1 MKKTAILVAIMLVV
15 ISVTFAGCGND
26 QKSDATEPSATPI
39 ATVAPTAAPTS
50 ATKPTQQATKPTQ
63 QATKP
68 TQAATFQVNIA
79 TNPSATSP
87 TQKATDANGNP
98 VAASEAPTA
107 SPNAS
112 PALGQPDSNGNYTV
126 TGTVTGHGGSTVVIM
141 VGDGSEYEFNYSGT
155 GLTYNDIAEG
165 QTVTIVSDGDPSGA
179 GVPNA
184 LSVS

>member
-63 QATKP
+63 
-68 TQAATFQVNIA
+68 AATFQVNIA

-87 TQKATDANGNP
+87 TQAATDANGNP
-98 VAASEAPTA
+98 VAAPEAPTA

-184 LSVS
+184 ISVS

>member
-87 TQKATDANGNP
+87 TQAATDANGNP

-112 PALGQPDSNGNYTV
+112 SALGLPDSNGNYTV

-141 VGDGSEYEFNYSGT
+141 LGDGNEYEFNYSGT

-165 QTVTIVSDGDPSGA
+165 QTITIVSDGDPSGA

-184 LSVS
+184 ISVS

>member
-63 QATKP
+63 
-68 TQAATFQVNIA
+68 AATFQVNIA

-87 TQKATDANGNP
+87 TQAATDANGNP

-165 QTVTIVSDGDPSGA
+165 QTVTIVSDGDPSVA

-184 LSVS
+184 ISVS

>member
-50 ATKPTQQATKPTQ
+50 ATKPTQ

-155 GLTYNDIAEG
+155 GLTYSDIAEG

-184 LSVS
+184 ISVS

>member
-15 ISVTFAGCGND
+15 ISVTFAGCGNN

-63 QATKP
+63 
-68 TQAATFQVNIA
+68 AATFQVNIA

-87 TQKATDANGNP
+87 TQAATDANGNP

-155 GLTYNDIAEG
+155 GLTYSDIAEG

-184 LSVS
+184 ISVS

>member
-63 QATKP
+63 
-68 TQAATFQVNIA
+68 AATFQVNIA

-87 TQKATDANGNP
+87 TQAATDANGNP

-112 PALGQPDSNGNYTV
+112 PALGLPDSNGNYTV

-184 LSVS
+184 ISVS

>member
-63 QATKP
+63 
-68 TQAATFQVNIA
+68 AATFQVNIA

-87 TQKATDANGNP
+87 TQAATDANGNP

-107 SPNAS
+107 SPYAS

-155 GLTYNDIAEG
+155 GLTYSDIAEG

-184 LSVS
+184 ISVS

>member
-63 QATKP
+63 
-68 TQAATFQVNIA
+68 AATFQVNIA

-87 TQKATDANGNP
+87 TQAATDANGNP

-165 QTVTIVSDGDPSGA
+165 QTITIVSDGDPSGA

-184 LSVS
+184 ISVS